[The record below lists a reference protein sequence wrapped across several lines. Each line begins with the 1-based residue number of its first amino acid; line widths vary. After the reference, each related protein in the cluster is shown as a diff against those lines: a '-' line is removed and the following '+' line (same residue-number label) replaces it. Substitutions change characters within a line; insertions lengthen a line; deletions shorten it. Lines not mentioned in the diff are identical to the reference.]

1 MKEELRRRLFEAFSL
16 ESRDHLARIRSA
28 LQELSTTGSVSR
40 DGLTSLHTLKG
51 SARAIGLEPLEHICH
66 RVEGILQR
74 ITRGELRVDADVVE
88 RLNPTPDLL
97 EDVVAA
103 FLGQRAQP
111 DLMPFLTGLQALEG
125 EGGGPELRPPTASA
139 EVPTAALRAAARVSA
154 DELRSLLEASTRL
167 VAETLQLEAL
177 TDNLRELARGHPEL
191 MAWRTQF
198 EEISSSLQEL
208 ANEVHQTTHQ
218 SLLAPA
224 ADLLGFLSSNVREL
238 ALREQKQVEL
248 EVEGMDTLV
257 ETPLLQSLADPL
269 MHLVRNAVRH
279 GIEPPEQ
286 RVAQGKSKS
295 GKIRLSLRTRPKR
308 LVVLVE
314 DDGRG
319 LSSSLERLRAANP
332 DVPTPDLME
341 HLFAP
346 GISTEERPDEVAGR
360 GMGLTAV
367 RQRVEQLGGS
377 VDFMHAMV
385 GTRVRMV
392 VPTALAAQSV
402 LLVRCDAQ
410 TLAIP
415 SRSIRYLRLTRP
427 QELSRFGDRVVLQE
441 GDETIPVISLARR
454 LGLAQRPGADPLKLV
469 LLSRL
474 ALQVDDWTE
483 HAEVVVRPIEL
494 PFGPYPHL
502 IGAFARVTGDACLVL
517 NPGWLLGSPL
527 EMAGEDVEPT
537 PTPRVLVVDDSVT
550 TRTLAQGV
558 LQGAGYDVLT
568 ANDGQEALDLL
579 MEQAVDLVVSDVQMP
594 RMDGLE
600 LVQRI
605 KQRSN
610 IPVILLTSRSEPAEQ
625 QMGLDLGA
633 DAYLVKQR
641 FEQTE
646 LLRIVANLLA
656 GA

>member
-1 MKEELRRRLFEAFSL
+1 MKEELRRRVFEAFSL
-16 ESRDHLARIRSA
+16 ESRDHLSRIRLAIS
-28 LQELSTTGSVSR
+28 ELGHSGSVSR

-51 SARAIGLEPLEHICH
+51 SARAIGLEPLEHLCH
-66 RVEGILQR
+66 RLEGVLQG
-74 ITRGELRVDADVVE
+74 ISSGQLALEPEVLD
-88 RLNPTPDLL
+88 RLAPAPDLL
-97 EDVVAA
+97 EDMVGA
-103 FLGQRAQP
+103 FLGKRAMP
-111 DLMPFLTGLQALEG
+111 DLEPFLAELRQL
-125 EGGGPELRPPTASA
+125 EGGGGDVVRPPTASA
-139 EVPTAALRAAARVSA
+139 EVPTTTLRAAARVSA

-177 TDNLRELARGHPEL
+177 AEPLRDLVRGHPRL

-198 EEISSSLQEL
+198 EELSSSLLEL
-208 ANEVHQTTHQ
+208 ASEVHGTTHK

-224 ADLLGFLSSNVREL
+224 ADLLGFLASSVREL
-238 ALREQKQVEL
+238 ASTEGKLVDL
-248 EVEGMDTLV
+248 EIEGMDTLV
-257 ETPLLQSLADPL
+257 ETPLLQSLVDPL
-269 MHLVRNAVRH
+269 MHLCRNAIRH
-279 GIEPPEQ
+279 GIEPPD
-286 RVAQGKSKS
+286 RRLAQGKSKA
-295 GKIRLSLRTRPKR
+295 GKVRLSLRTRPKR

-319 LSSSLERLRAANP
+319 LGASLEALRARH
-332 DVPTPDLME
+332 PTAETQELME
-341 HLFAP
+341 QLFAP
-346 GISTEERPDEVAGR
+346 GISTEQNPDELAGR

-377 VDFMHAMV
+377 VDFLNSAV
-385 GTRVRMV
+385 GTRVRLV

-410 TLAIP
+410 TVAIP

-427 QELSRFGDRVVLQE
+427 RELDRFGDRLVLRE
-441 GDETIPVISLARR
+441 GDDTIPVISLARR

-474 ALQVDDWTE
+474 ALQVDDWEE
-483 HAEVVVRPIEL
+483 HAEVVVRPLEL

-502 IGAFARVTGDACLVL
+502 IGAFTRASGEACLVL

-527 EMAGEDVEPT
+527 EMASEDDESDTRPA
-537 PTPRVLVVDDSVT
+537 PRILVVDDSVT

-558 LQGAGYDVLT
+558 LSAKGYEVLT
-568 ANDGQEALDLL
+568 ATDGQEALDLL
-579 MEQAVDLVVSDVQMP
+579 AAQPVDLVISDVQMP

-605 KQRSN
+605 KAKYN
-610 IPVILLTSRSEPAEQ
+610 LPVILLTSRSEPSEQ
-625 QMGLDLGA
+625 QMGLNLGA

-646 LLRIVANLLA
+646 LLRIVSNLV
-656 GA
+656 